1 MEYEPKHFAAGGGL
15 LAVALL
21 LAGDGFP
28 SDLDEAQERMTDN
41 AESVIDR
48 VVEVSSDGELVVD
61 PLTGVFY
68 DDPEEGPMDDEAGDD
83 ANLSFSAVNE
93 ALAEVG
99 AYLDPETYAPDV
111 QDGSTAPSAGVIS
124 DAGDSQTWGE
134 AGEAEDDDLSERA
147 AESNL
152 SDDEKSMYDRLANV
166 DDVETLDSD
175 QDDEVTESGT
185 HSTVDDSGSS
195 WSSGSSSGSTS
206 TSDDDD
212 DDDHDPY
219 AHLYDDTDPNTGGLV
234 A

>member
-1 MEYEPKHFAAGGGL
+1 MDYEPKHFAAGGGL
-15 LAVALL
+15 LAAALL
-21 LAGDGFP
+21 FAGYDGLP
-28 SDLDEAQERMTDN
+28 TDLDEAQQRMTTN

-48 VVEVSSDGELVVD
+48 VVEVSSDGELVAD

-83 ANLSFSAVNE
+83 ANLSFDAVNE

-134 AGEAEDDDLSERA
+134 AGEAENDDLTERT

-152 SDDEKSMYDRLANV
+152 TDDQKSMYDRLANV
-166 DDVETLDSD
+166 DDAETLDSH
-175 QDDEVTESGT
+175 QDDSVTDSGSNY
-185 HSTVDDSGSS
+185 STIDDSGSS
-195 WSSGSSSGSTS
+195 WSSGSTSS
-206 TSDDDD
+206 SDDEE
-212 DDDHDPY
+212 DDHDPY